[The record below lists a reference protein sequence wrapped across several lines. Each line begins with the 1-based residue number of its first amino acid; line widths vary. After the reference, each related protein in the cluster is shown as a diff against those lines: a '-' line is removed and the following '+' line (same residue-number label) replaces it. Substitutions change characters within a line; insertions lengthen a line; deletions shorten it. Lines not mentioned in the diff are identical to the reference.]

1 MKLIQHKKKI
11 FAPLVLMSEQ
21 EYKHLKSSVSLQL
34 FVYMLF
40 PGSHAKSQGRS
51 QDFHEEGPNRTLLV

>member
-40 PGSHAKSQGRS
+40 PGSHA
-51 QDFHEEGPNRTLLV
+51 